1 MDGATAPSKSKVH
14 VDGWLR
20 KIAVDFADGNAA
32 VIEAMRHA
40 TAFLNKSYKLCN
52 INLNFLGCHMK
63 SLQPRH
69 FTKPCHRKTAPNTII
84 ACGTYTILL
93 RHSVRLPN
101 ACSTTT
107 TTFIQSTILSRAP
120 KNHVLQNAKNNDD
133 DDDLFFF
140 LFGNKCRVSAAKF
153 LDCSRTSKTPFD
165 FSLTEETKRKKISF
179 FLSLSLSVS
188 LCVCLF

>member
-1 MDGATAPSKSKVH
+1 
-14 VDGWLR
+14 
-20 KIAVDFADGNAA
+20 
-32 VIEAMRHA
+32 
-40 TAFLNKSYKLCN
+40 
-52 INLNFLGCHMK
+52 MK

-101 ACSTTT
+101 ACNSN
-107 TTFIQSTILSRAP
+107 TFIQSTILSRAP
-120 KNHVLQNAKNNDD
+120 KNHVLQNAKNDDDD

-140 LFGNKCRVSAAKF
+140 LLGNKCRVSAAKF

-165 FSLTEETKRKKISF
+165 FSFKEKRKKKKILFLPLSL
-179 FLSLSLSVS
+179 FLSLSLRLS
-188 LCVCLF
+188 LLMRLAQAKRAENKQRAESDKE

>member
-1 MDGATAPSKSKVH
+1 
-14 VDGWLR
+14 
-20 KIAVDFADGNAA
+20 
-32 VIEAMRHA
+32 
-40 TAFLNKSYKLCN
+40 
-52 INLNFLGCHMK
+52 MK

-69 FTKPCHRKTAPNTII
+69 FTKPWHRKTAPNTII

-101 ACSTTT
+101 ACSSS
-107 TTFIQSTILSRAP
+107 TFIQSTILSRAP
-120 KNHVLQNAKNNDD
+120 KNHVQQNAKNNDDD

-165 FSLTEETKRKKISF
+165 FSFKEKTKKKAILF
-179 FLSLSLSVS
+179 LPLSLSLSLLMRLAQAKRAENKQRAES
-188 LCVCLF
+188 DKE